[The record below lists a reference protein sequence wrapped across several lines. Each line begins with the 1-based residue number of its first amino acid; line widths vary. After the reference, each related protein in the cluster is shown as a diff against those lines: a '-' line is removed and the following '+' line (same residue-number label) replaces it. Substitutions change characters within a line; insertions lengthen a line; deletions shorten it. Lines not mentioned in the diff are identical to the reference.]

1 MTLLFLI
8 PLIPWSSATVFFLEA
23 NRVPAKFKTEK
34 FID

>member
-1 MTLLFLI
+1 MTLLFLV
-8 PLIPWSSATVFFLEA
+8 PWLIATVFFLEA